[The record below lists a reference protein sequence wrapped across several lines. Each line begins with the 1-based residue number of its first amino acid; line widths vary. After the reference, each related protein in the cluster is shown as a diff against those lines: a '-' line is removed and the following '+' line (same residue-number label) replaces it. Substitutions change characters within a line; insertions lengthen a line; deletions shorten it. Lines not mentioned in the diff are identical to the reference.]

1 MHRSLLPLVVIGSVA
16 TLAVA
21 ATLLP
26 SSFLGAG
33 PGTDVPFE
41 PIALPQS
48 VTAPHGPVSAG
59 PGLLQTLAFKSAFT
73 PSQEQLMQGDT
84 VITTEK
90 QMREVWHLLFAEPYD
105 PTLFDFG
112 SSFVVLMGGGQIA
125 NGTFDISA
133 VEVVQAE
140 YSQPGGP
147 GGDTTA
153 ETFLSVTSTTF
164 LSGVQPEDPPSSTWR
179 LSAVRI
185 PRDQL
190 DDVVFRRNLVLGV

>member
-1 MHRSLLPLVVIGSVA
+1 MRRTLLPLVLIGSVA
-16 TLAVA
+16 TLAFA

-33 PGTDVPFE
+33 AGTDVPFE
-41 PIALPQS
+41 PVALPQN
-48 VTAPHGPVSAG
+48 VIAPHAPLSIG
-59 PGLLQTLAFKSAFT
+59 PGLLPTLAFKSAFT
-73 PSQEQLMQGDT
+73 PTQEQLLQGDT

-105 PTLFDFG
+105 ATLFDFTD
-112 SSFVVLMGGGQIA
+112 SFVVLMGGGQIA
-125 NGTFDISA
+125 NGSFDISA
-133 VEVVQAE
+133 VEQVQAE

-147 GGDTTA
+147 GGDTTS
-153 ETFLSVTSTTF
+153 ENFLSVTSTTF
-164 LSGVQPEDPPSSTWR
+164 LSGVQPEDPPGSTWR